1 VIDFMKRNFLILVL
15 FLTIMM
21 VSTGF
26 SFAQMKDPETLVY
39 STIGGPETMDP
50 HWSYDT
56 ASGEI
61 ITQTYDNLIAYKG
74 GSTSEFEPMLAT
86 EVPTAANGLIK
97 DDGLTYIFPI
107 REGVKFHNG
116 AILTPED
123 VEYSVKRG
131 LIFDRAGGPMWMLF
145 EPLLAVHSIEEI
157 AVEVAGV
164 ENYSDL
170 FEGGDPRG
178 ELKAQYKDA
187 MIKVFTDYIDKTVT
201 VEGNKVIFHLA
212 QPYAPFLNIL
222 TRFGG
227 WSAILNKDWCIEQ
240 GAWDGKAD
248 GWWKYH
254 DPENEKDP
262 LYAIEN
268 GTGPFV
274 LKKWVPEEILI
285 LERFDDYWKGPA
297 KLKTVQYHYIN
308 EWTTRKL
315 MLQTGD
321 ADMIY
326 VPVQYLKEV
335 EGIPGVSVVKRL
347 PTLSNTVSMFPWT
360 INAEGNP
367 YIGSGKLDGKGIPP
381 DFFSDIHVRKGFSY
395 LFPYDIFITKVMD
408 NNAVRVPSPIIRGL
422 LGFVDDPSL
431 YYEFSLIKA
440 AEEFRQAWN
449 GELWEKGCE
458 FNIFY
463 NEGNDVRKS
472 AVDMLATY
480 AAMINPKF
488 KITPT
493 GVQWSAYLKA
503 FLTEKLPI
511 FTIGWLA
518 DYPDP
523 HNFAPVYMGSK
534 GDYSAYFGEA
544 YREFAR
550 QNVDPLL
557 EKGLKE
563 TDPKKRE
570 EIYKELAQ
578 IAHDQAI
585 SLYLYQPIG
594 HHVQRDYVKGWY
606 YHPIMPGEPAGADW
620 YTIYKE

>member
-1 VIDFMKRNFLILVL
+1 MRRNFWIVVTLLAVAII
-15 FLTIMM
+15 F
-21 VSTGF
+21 STL
-26 SFAQMKDPETLVY
+26 SFAQSKDPETLIY
-39 STIGGPETMDP
+39 ATIGGPETMDP

-61 ITQTYDNLIAYKG
+61 IFHTYDNLIAYKG
-74 GSTSEFEPMLAT
+74 ESTSEFEPMLAT
-86 EVPTAANGLIK
+86 EVPSAANGLIK

-116 AILTPED
+116 AVLTPED
-123 VEYSVKRG
+123 VAYSVKRG
-131 LIFDRAGGPMWMLF
+131 LIFDRAGGPMWMMF
-145 EPLLAVHSIEEI
+145 EPLLGTHSIEEI
-157 AVEVAGV
+157 ALEVTGV

-187 MIKVFTDYIDKTVT
+187 MIKVYTNYIDKTVT

-212 QPYAPFLNIL
+212 QPYGPFLNIL
-222 TRFGG
+222 AHCGSWG
-227 WSAILNKDWCIEQ
+227 AILNKDWCIAQ
-240 GAWDGKAD
+240 GDWDGKAD

-254 DPENEKDP
+254 DPENENDP
-262 LYAIEN
+262 LYAVEN

-285 LERFDDYWKGPA
+285 LERFNEYWKGPA
-297 KLKTVQYHYIN
+297 KLKSVQYYYIN

-335 EGIPGVSVVKRL
+335 EDMPGVRVVKNL

-360 INAEGNP
+360 INAEGNS

-395 LFPYDIFITKVMD
+395 LFPYEIFIDKIMHG
-408 NNAVRVPSPIIRGL
+408 NATRVPSPIIRGL

-431 YYEFSLIKA
+431 YYEFSLLKA

-463 NEGNDVRKS
+463 NEGNDVRK
-472 AVDMLATY
+472 AACDMLSTY

-488 KITPT
+488 KITPV
-493 GVQWSAYLKA
+493 GVQWSSYLKA

-550 QNVDPLL
+550 ENVDPLL

-563 TDPKKRE
+563 NDPKKRE
-570 EIYKELAQ
+570 AIYRELAQ

-594 HHVQRDYVKGWY
+594 HHVERDWVKGWY
-606 YHPIMPGEPAGADW
+606 YNPIMPGEPAGADF
-620 YTIYKE
+620 YNIYKE